1 MRFCCPPSR
10 NSKQKKIMARKKT
23 SPSSHSPILIG
34 NCEVT
39 VESNNFST
47 SKSDPNSLHISTT
60 RNSKIKIS
68 VREELNRR
76 CCDDIE
82 QSRAEEKILE
92 VGKNL
97 PLGEEYMFSLVNSK
111 FSDSCYLQILKMYT
125 RELPTM
131 NFAANTGKQ
140 SMFLEKCISNGK
152 YCSLLLKS
160 KFAEG
165 SGVVIAAIT
174 YQIVPADTQYAEIP
188 IAAVSSDYQRKGF
201 GRLLYKELRKRLWN
215 VGVRA
220 IYCWGDKESEGFWH
234 KLGFQSIAEVDKKGR
249 AGRLPIKADVRRAL
263 CFPGG
268 SVLMVS
274 HLGEDISANDSEL
287 QKFHFPLRP
296 QKLSSAIDISVH
308 LGKDYNTLGTRDE
321 LIPRAESSHP
331 EGLIREEGFCWNG
344 DCEKLDT
351 FGGLGCS
358 KKSSG
363 AGLEKIEADI
373 DAKFCSCY
381 TQNKRRRVWE
391 ASLSSLKS
399 KKVKGSHQIDCTE
412 YSGSDRMESCFNEC
426 SLAISKGNSFLEVSD
441 TDPLTSNCMENNAK
455 EGRSINM
462 GSEAIVSR
470 GLQSMGDNIQI
481 MLMNIADE
489 AKKIHLTKVI
499 ESLGGTVTSD
509 GSISTHVVT
518 GKIRKTLNFCT
529 ALCSGAWIVS
539 SSWLKESFQN
549 GRFVDEWPHVLH
561 DEEYMLKY
569 RTGLKD
575 AILRAK
581 ARPKALLRGYDIC
594 ISAHI
599 QPPVK
604 TLSAIVKSAGGNIVS
619 GLNKISE
626 ASNAIFVGCEENME
640 EALSASKK
648 GIQTFSSDWLMNC
661 IMRQELDLQAFQ
673 FAESL

>member
-1 MRFCCPPSR
+1 
-10 NSKQKKIMARKKT
+10 MARKKT
-23 SPSSHSPILIG
+23 SPSSHSPILI
-34 NCEVT
+34 
-39 VESNNFST
+39 
-47 SKSDPNSLHISTT
+47 
-60 RNSKIKIS
+60 

-111 FSDSCYLQILKMYT
+111 FSDSCYLQ
-125 RELPTM
+125 
-131 NFAANTGKQ
+131 
-140 SMFLEKCISNGK
+140 
-152 YCSLLLKS
+152 
-160 KFAEG
+160 
-165 SGVVIAAIT
+165 
-174 YQIVPADTQYAEIP
+174 YAEIP
-188 IAAVSSDYQRKGF
+188 IAAVSSDYQRKVIGSHSLLFLAHSAIKLALFSALYSTEEKYAYGF

-308 LGKDYNTLGTRDE
+308 LGKDYNTL
-321 LIPRAESSHP
+321 
-331 EGLIREEGFCWNG
+331 GFCWNG